1 MPSNRKIKR
10 QYNQKNS
17 TDDYLCKLRNKQGKK
32 RIETNLRLSEK
43 KKQHTH
49 KHNGVLVMFLQIFNI
64 ITHKQKKNIQKKQF
78 LQKQGRENS
87 GQIKKKEKKSVNQIN
102 VENKTHLIDVISK
115 V

>member
-17 TDDYLCKLRNKQGKK
+17 TDDYLCKLRIKQGKK

-64 ITHKQKKNIQKKQF
+64 ITHKQKKTY
-78 LQKQGRENS
+78 
-87 GQIKKKEKKSVNQIN
+87 KKSSFYK
-102 VENKTHLIDVISK
+102 NKAVKIVDK
-115 V
+115 